1 MTLVQ
6 SLARL
11 DSPQELERR
20 LAVVRPGDTA
30 CGYFFNC
37 ALDEIRRQG
46 DAALLRRSI
55 DVAGQEKFAAFFN
68 YPITSLLQLVY
79 TAAWGL
85 SEKHGGFEGAMWHLG
100 SHVAQEFLRN
110 TVGRT
115 MLLLAG
121 KNPKRLAEGL
131 PSAYRTGWQ
140 HGASTVQSSGPGR
153 YTAFIHGN
161 VIPHPYFEGVLSEV
175 LIATGVANV
184 KVTGRQIGPADS
196 EFSLSWG

>member
-1 MTLVQ
+1 M
-6 SLARL
+6 

-20 LAVVRPGDTA
+20 LALVRPEDTA

-37 ALDEIRRQG
+37 ALEEVRRQDDG
-46 DAALLRRSI
+46 AVLKRCIEVL
-55 DVAGQEKFAAFFN
+55 GQEKFAAFFN
-68 YPITSLLQLVY
+68 YPISSLLRLLY

-85 SEKHGGFEGAMWHLG
+85 SEKHGGFERALRHLG
-100 SHVAQEFLRN
+100 RNVAQEFLRN

-121 KNPKRLAEGL
+121 RNPKRLAEGL

-140 HGASTVQSSGPGR
+140 HGISTVRWMGPGQ

-161 VIPHPYFEGVLSEV
+161 VIPYPYFEGVLSEV
-175 LIATGVANV
+175 LMATGVANV
-184 KVTGRQIGPADS
+184 KVTGQQIGPADS
-196 EFSLSWG
+196 EFALTWG